1 MKYFLFIK
9 LFLNYLFKAKSKN
22 KKTMNVSQ
30 MSEQEQ
36 ISLTSIHQSIFPK
49 RKKGFE
55 KLSFSYFN
63 NAKSKYDNI
72 TQPVLSMTK
81 HVLESLNITNY
92 DFSAWFME
100 FQQRNCGFEKKV
112 KRTFDWHRDDYATI
126 GYKVHTIIF
135 YLRKDKTI
143 KGGNLEYEIDDKK
156 YIQEIES
163 GDVLCFNGDLK
174 HRPEI
179 CSGMGC
185 RDSIV
190 VFVKRRKRKI

>member
-1 MKYFLFIK
+1 
-9 LFLNYLFKAKSKN
+9 
-22 KKTMNVSQ
+22 MNVSQ
-30 MSEQEQ
+30 MKSEEQ
-36 ISLTSIHQSIFPK
+36 DSLISIHHTILPK

-55 KLSFSYFN
+55 KKNMVYFGSSN
-63 NAKSKYDNI
+63 SEHGI
-72 TQPVLSMTK
+72 EEPILSMAK
-81 HVLESLNITNY
+81 RVLDSANKTDY
-92 DFSAWFME
+92 DLSKWFVE

-112 KRTFDWHRDDYATI
+112 KRTFDWHRDDYAAV
-126 GYKVHTIIF
+126 GFKVYTVIF

-143 KGGNLEYEIDDKK
+143 KGGNLEYEIDNEK

-163 GDVLCFNGDLK
+163 GDILCFDGDLI

-190 VFVKRRKRKI
+190 VFVKRTGK